1 MQLEIAGLTSGYGNV
16 TILHG
21 LDFAA
26 KPGEITCVL
35 GPNGAGKSTL
45 MKTIAGQLAV
55 TSGDIMIDRSSIAG
69 HGPLRTCKAG
79 VGYVPQERN
88 VFTEL
93 SVRDNLAAASLAF
106 AGAAAKIDDVFRR
119 FPILRERARQRA
131 STLSGGER
139 QTLAISM
146 ALLAGPEIILLD
158 EPTAGL
164 APIFV
169 DRIVDWIKELA
180 AQGMCVIWVVEQ
192 NPEKIL
198 AISGTTY
205 IIEAGR
211 IKDVLA
217 SQSLL
222 APGMLAQVLL

>member
-1 MQLEIAGLTSGYGNV
+1 MQLDIVGLKSGYGNV

-21 LDFAA
+21 LDFSARA
-26 KPGEITCVL
+26 GEITCVL
-35 GPNGAGKSTL
+35 GPNGVGKSTL

-55 TSGDIMIDRSSIAG
+55 TGGDIKISGKSIAG
-69 HGPLRTCKAG
+69 FGPLRTCRAG
-79 VGYVPQERN
+79 IGYVPQERN

-106 AGAAAKIDDVFRR
+106 AGASGKIDDVFRR
-119 FPILRERARQRA
+119 FPILHERARQAA

-139 QTLAISM
+139 QTLAIVM
-146 ALLAGPEIILLD
+146 ALLAEPKIILLD

-180 AQGMCVIWVVEQ
+180 VQGMCVVWVVEQ

-198 AISGTTY
+198 SISTTTY
-205 IIEAGR
+205 VLEAGR
-211 IKDVLA
+211 NKHKLE
-217 SQSLL
+217 SRSLL
-222 APGMLAQVLL
+222 EAGKLEEVLL

>member
-1 MQLEIAGLTSGYGNV
+1 MQLDVAGLTSGYGNV

-21 LDFAA
+21 LDFSAR
-26 KPGEITCVL
+26 PGEITCVL

-55 TSGDIMIDRSSIAG
+55 TGGDIKIGGTSIAG
-69 HGPLRTCKAG
+69 FGPLRTCKAG

-93 SVRDNLAAASLAF
+93 TVRDNLAAASLAF
-106 AGAAAKIDDVFRR
+106 AGAAAKIDDVFNR
-119 FPILRERARQRA
+119 FPILQERARQRA

-139 QTLAISM
+139 QTLAIAM
-146 ALLAGPEIILLD
+146 ALLAEPEIILLD

-169 DRIVDWIKELA
+169 DRIVDWIRELA
-180 AQGMCVIWVVEQ
+180 GRGMCVVWVVEQ

-198 AISGTTY
+198 AISGTTFV
-205 IIEAGR
+205 IEAGR
-211 IKDVLA
+211 NKDVLE
-217 SQSLL
+217 SRSLL
-222 APGMLAQVLL
+222 APGMLARVLL